1 MDRKRHLQLERTT
14 DEKLRHIGHRRR
26 GMRAMSRIAFFRRS
40 PWRTGYMIKKAPVV
54 MDTVGAADA
63 WGEDNR
69 YTGQLVSCYG
79 ANLN

>member
-1 MDRKRHLQLERTT
+1 
-14 DEKLRHIGHRRR
+14 
-26 GMRAMSRIAFFRRS
+26 
-40 PWRTGYMIKKAPVV
+40 MIKKAPVV